1 METLADLVVK
11 TSELAGIVKSSTL
24 EIDESLT
31 QANHFYRYD
40 VAEGERYLVENN
52 SSSATLI
59 IYISETGDES
69 YGAEKTTCITVSP
82 NDIGIFDAP
91 ENALYIGFYNNANS
105 VDVRISHIGHDEKV
119 KDLCDIVL
127 TNKLHIETTLP
138 QAIHFYRFDVK
149 QGEKYIIENNSLT
162 TNVNIYTS
170 QTGNT
175 SYSAER
181 RSYGSLAHNS
191 SVVISAVED
200 APYIGFYN
208 NANSVNIVIRHEG
221 LDVLRPEM
229 RELHEDMDAMLSTID
244 SFDNRITSSK
254 SEAIAASNSYTD
266 AQILG
271 VSPTNILWSQLSSS
285 LQDRIDGAG
294 GTITNASDGED
305 LTVENSML
313 KFANKDATLM
323 QHGGKSRVFLRKHI
337 VNGKNVLCGCMISAT
352 NTIYILQYDYDLNNQ
367 PVTLGSGSTIL
378 FYGGSVKNGTLDY
391 SHGTII
397 PMCDKIFGE
406 NLSVVT
412 KEPVNIAW
420 YGKKDGD
427 SIDDIFDLL
436 QGHTII
442 VPVGN
447 YTCTKCGYVLQP
459 NTMFIGEKVLNN
471 DQTCC
476 ISFTPSNET
485 KDFIIGVNN
494 NCGFKDITLKLCS
507 TTYNKDFVRVDSA
520 FWYGSNISEKELEAL
535 KGQQYYIDNVYFYT
549 EGTENTSGRL
559 ATAFHVIVR
568 NKDDNNHVIN
578 LYQQLLSYRQHFKNV
593 EIKYFSVGI
602 CVELNQVGN
611 SSSDNVWCNSLHF
624 SDIDMW
630 VRNNGFVLKTSG
642 LTNSAQGRFIISNI
656 LLQPIDT
663 PDSHFPYAFYAED
676 YGYDCMLDKINA
688 WDNSKVAYV
697 KRGSI
702 TLGQYV
708 AGNLPPLEV
717 GETGVIKKLT
727 WTEFSNNNQ

>member
-1 METLADLVVK
+1 MTFSV
-11 TSELAGIVKSSTL
+11 
-24 EIDESLT
+24 
-31 QANHFYRYD
+31 
-40 VAEGERYLVENN
+40 
-52 SSSATLI
+52 
-59 IYISETGDES
+59 
-69 YGAEKTTCITVSP
+69 
-82 NDIGIFDAP
+82 
-91 ENALYIGFYNNANS
+91 NALSRNAN
-105 VDVRISHIGHDEKV
+105 VTK
-119 KDLCDIVL
+119 
-127 TNKLHIETTLP
+127 
-138 QAIHFYRFDVK
+138 
-149 QGEKYIIENNSLT
+149 
-162 TNVNIYTS
+162 
-170 QTGNT
+170 
-175 SYSAER
+175 
-181 RSYGSLAHNS
+181 
-191 SVVISAVED
+191 
-200 APYIGFYN
+200 
-208 NANSVNIVIRHEG
+208 
-221 LDVLRPEM
+221 RP
-229 RELHEDMDAMLSTID
+229 
-244 SFDNRITSSK
+244 
-254 SEAIAASNSYTD
+254 
-266 AQILG
+266 

-313 KFANKDATLM
+313 MFANKDATLM

-412 KEPVNIAW
+412 NEPVNIAW
-420 YGKKDGD
+420 YGKKSDD

-656 LLQPIDT
+656 LLQPIDI
-663 PDSHFPYAFYAED
+663 PDSHCPYAFYAED

>member
-105 VDVRISHIGHDEKV
+105 VDVRISHIGHDVKV
-119 KDLCDIVL
+119 KNLCDIVL
-127 TNKLHIETTLP
+127 TNELHIEKTLP

-149 QGEKYIIENNSLT
+149 EGEMYTIINNSLT
-162 TNVNIYTS
+162 ANLNIYTS

-175 SYSAER
+175 SYAAEK
-181 RSYGSLAHNS
+181 RSYGSLTHDNS
-191 SVVISAVED
+191 TVIYAVED

-208 NANSVNIVIRHEG
+208 NANAVNIIIRHEG

-412 KEPVNIAW
+412 NEPVNIAW
-420 YGKKDGD
+420 YGKKSDD

-436 QGHTII
+436 QGHTVI

-447 YTCTKCGYVLQP
+447 YTCTKCGYTLAP

-471 DQTCC
+471 DQTCR
-476 ISFTPSNET
+476 ITFAPSNET
-485 KDFIIGVNN
+485 KPFIIGVNN
-494 NCGFKDITLKLCS
+494 NCGFKDITLWLDS
-507 TTYNKDFVRVDSA
+507 NTYNGDFMRVDSA
-520 FWYGSNISEKELEAL
+520 FWKDLTFEDLRILNA
-535 KGQQYYIDNVYFYT
+535 QQYYFDNVYFFTQQMQGDGY
-549 EGTENTSGRL
+549 L
-559 ATAFHVIVR
+559 ATAFHIIVR
-568 NKDDNNHVIN
+568 DKTDDGYSLCAH
-578 LYQQLLSYRQHFKNV
+578 QHELSYRQHFKDV
-593 EIKYFSVGI
+593 EIKYFNVGI
-602 CVELNQVGN
+602 CVDLIQELPHSHPDQG
-611 SSSDNVWCNSLHF
+611 VWCNSLHF

-630 VRNNGFVLKTSG
+630 VRSNGFVLKTSG
-642 LTNSAQGRFIISNI
+642 LTNGAQGRFIISDI
-656 LLQPIDT
+656 LLQAVGQPNQG
-663 PDSHFPYAFYAED
+663 SHKPYAFYAEN
-676 YGYDCMLDKINA
+676 YGYNCMLDRINA
-688 WDNSKVAYV
+688 WDESRVAYV
-697 KRGSI
+697 ERGCI
-702 TLGQYV
+702 TLGQYMSDD
-708 AGNLPPLEV
+708 PEPLTV
-717 GETGVIKKLT
+717 GATGVIKIPQ
-727 WTEFSNNNQ
+727 WAVYNNN